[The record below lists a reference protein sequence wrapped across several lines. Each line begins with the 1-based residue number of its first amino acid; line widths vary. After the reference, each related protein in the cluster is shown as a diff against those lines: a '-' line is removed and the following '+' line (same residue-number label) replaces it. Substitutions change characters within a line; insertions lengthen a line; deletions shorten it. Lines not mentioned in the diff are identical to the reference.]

1 MIEILKRQK
10 QEQEEQPTLDEIQN
24 GFDELDLNDF
34 DAERVLEM
42 MDKEERQAFE
52 RAIEENTLIETIRA
66 DIEPWVSFLMVRI
79 KIHQLSVAKKLQDNV
94 R

>member
-10 QEQEEQPTLDEIQN
+10 QEQEEQPTLDDIDN
-24 GFDELDLNDF
+24 GFDELNLSDF
-34 DAERVLEM
+34 DAKKVLEM

-66 DIEPWVSFLMVRI
+66 DIEPWVS
-79 KIHQLSVAKKLQDNV
+79 SVL
-94 R
+94 